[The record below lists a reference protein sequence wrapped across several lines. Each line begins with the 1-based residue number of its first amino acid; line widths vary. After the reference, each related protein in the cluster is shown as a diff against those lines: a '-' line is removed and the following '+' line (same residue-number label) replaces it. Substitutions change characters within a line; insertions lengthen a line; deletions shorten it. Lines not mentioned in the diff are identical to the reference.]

1 MSKMSIKERNKA
13 IRLAWERE
21 QQLVQEG
28 KGTRDWT
35 EEQQKDILDPNKG
48 KAYDE
53 NGRAF
58 EGQHMK
64 SAAEYPEYQADPDNI
79 QFLTRE
85 EHLEAHKGSWQN
97 PTNWYYNPETKEF
110 IDFGENKYVPCE
122 IIDLT
127 DPVIRVTETV
137 QASPETTE
145 FSQKVYKNTG
155 NEQGG
160 DTPAS
165 VNSISSVPYKAKA
178 SPKHSKE
185 FIERIK
191 GGIIDAVKAGK
202 RFSVKHPV
210 LTGILKAAGIVAIA
224 AGFEALVNSGKR
236 SGSGSRSYS
245 SDDYFSSS
253 SDNDHDDFLDTDE
266 YNDTPSSRDYP
277 DERSSPEEHTVQ
289 AHGQHYH
296 TKNGVT
302 WKEKEPYQR
311 GGKHKDD

>member
-1 MSKMSIKERNKA
+1 MSKTSIKERNNA
-13 IRLAWERE
+13 IRLAWEKE

-35 EEQQKDILDPNKG
+35 EEQQKNILDPDKG

-64 SAAEYPEYQADPDNI
+64 SATEYPEYQGDPDNI

-110 IDFGENKYVPCE
+110 IDFGENKYVPCK

-127 DPVIRVTETV
+127 DSVIRVTETV
-137 QASPETTE
+137 RVSPETTE
-145 FSQKVYKNTG
+145 SSQKGNKEKKSG
-155 NEQGG
+155 NEQGRK
-160 DTPAS
+160 TPS
-165 VNSISSVPYKAKA
+165 PIDSITFVPYKSKA
-178 SPKHSKE
+178 SPKHSKS
-185 FIERIK
+185 FGKKIM
-191 GGIIDAVKAGK
+191 DAVEAVKG
-202 RFSVKHPV
+202 FSERHPV
-210 LTGILKAAGIVAIA
+210 LTGILKAAGVAAVA
-224 AGFEALVNSGKR
+224 AGTEVIANSGKGLC
-236 SGSGSRSYS
+236 SGLRSYL
-245 SDDYFSSS
+245 SDDYFRSS

-266 YNDTPSSRDYP
+266 YDDTPSSRDYP
-277 DERSSPEEHTVQ
+277 DERSSPEEHTVP

-296 TKNGVT
+296 TKDGVI
-302 WKEKEPYQR
+302 WKEKESYQR
-311 GGKHKDD
+311 GGKHEDD